1 MSSFDQFVN
10 DVKAADPT
18 LVGESD
24 KDKAEIQK
32 LSGEVEGLSKDLPV
46 SCLFRARD
54 QYLIRT
60 GFEREAHSFDLP
72 LLEPTYLGRC
82 LVILPPTPSTSTL
95 DVAVTYPS

>member
-1 MSSFDQFVN
+1 MLNFLARPTFIHTTRTFTYPLRIYIRNMSSIDQFVA

-46 SCLFRARD
+46 S
-54 QYLIRT
+54 
-60 GFEREAHSFDLP
+60 
-72 LLEPTYLGRC
+72 
-82 LVILPPTPSTSTL
+82 
-95 DVAVTYPS
+95 

>member
-1 MSSFDQFVN
+1 MLNFLARPTFIHTPRTYIYPIRNYIRNMSSFDQFVN

-46 SCLFRARD
+46 R
-54 QYLIRT
+54 
-60 GFEREAHSFDLP
+60 
-72 LLEPTYLGRC
+72 
-82 LVILPPTPSTSTL
+82 
-95 DVAVTYPS
+95 

>member
-1 MSSFDQFVN
+1 MLNLLTRRTFIHTSRTYLYPKRNYIRNMSSFDQFVA

-46 SCLFRARD
+46 S
-54 QYLIRT
+54 
-60 GFEREAHSFDLP
+60 
-72 LLEPTYLGRC
+72 
-82 LVILPPTPSTSTL
+82 
-95 DVAVTYPS
+95 

>member
-1 MSSFDQFVN
+1 MLNLLTRPTFITKPRTYIYPIRNYIRNMSSIDQFVA

-46 SCLFRARD
+46 S
-54 QYLIRT
+54 
-60 GFEREAHSFDLP
+60 
-72 LLEPTYLGRC
+72 
-82 LVILPPTPSTSTL
+82 
-95 DVAVTYPS
+95 

>member
-1 MSSFDQFVN
+1 MLNLLARPTFIYKPRTYILPLRTFIRSMSSLDQFVA

-46 SCLFRARD
+46 SSDIWL
-54 QYLIRT
+54 
-60 GFEREAHSFDLP
+60 RESAKLTNRRSMRSS
-72 LLEPTYLGRC
+72 LL
-82 LVILPPTPSTSTL
+82 
-95 DVAVTYPS
+95 

>member
-1 MSSFDQFVN
+1 MLNFLARPTLIYKARTYIYPLRNYIRNMSSIDQFVA

-46 SCLFRARD
+46 S
-54 QYLIRT
+54 
-60 GFEREAHSFDLP
+60 FEVWF
-72 LLEPTYLGRC
+72 
-82 LVILPPTPSTSTL
+82 
-95 DVAVTYPS
+95 

>member
-1 MSSFDQFVN
+1 MLNFLARPTFILRPRTYLYPLRNYIRNMSSVDQFVA

-46 SCLFRARD
+46 S
-54 QYLIRT
+54 
-60 GFEREAHSFDLP
+60 
-72 LLEPTYLGRC
+72 
-82 LVILPPTPSTSTL
+82 
-95 DVAVTYPS
+95 